1 MYEMAHF
8 NDAGNFPGTGG
19 TKGHYSVDN
28 WGATMTLCEPSLQ
41 PGELLDVER
50 STTPTAPMNLLLRF
64 ETING
69 PRTVIASSV
78 PLQTAREVADAMI
91 RAGQHAEF
99 VDRCTALSVAD
110 RQMMKKLQQLPVK
123 DRPKARRERRR
134 ATEEPIAI
142 YAPAPLTIAA
152 E

>member
-1 MYEMAHF
+1 MEILESPTST
-8 NDAGNFPGTGG
+8 D
-19 TKGHYSVDN
+19 
-28 WGATMTLCEPSLQ
+28 
-41 PGELLDVER
+41 LLDVER

-64 ETING
+64 ETVNG

-99 VDRCTALSVAD
+99 VDRCTALSIAD
-110 RQMMKKLQQLPVK
+110 RLMMKTLQQLPAAE
-123 DRPKARRERRR
+123 RPRKSRNKTRGPRETLANKP
-134 ATEEPIAI
+134 AT
-142 YAPAPLTIAA
+142 PLIIAA

>member
-1 MYEMAHF
+1 MEDMHAKEH
-8 NDAGNFPGTGG
+8 
-19 TKGHYSVDN
+19 
-28 WGATMTLCEPSLQ
+28 LE
-41 PGELLDVER
+41 VER
-50 STTPTAPMNLLLRF
+50 STTPTAAMNLLLRF
-64 ETING
+64 ETVNG

-110 RQMMKKLQQLPVK
+110 RLMMKKLQQLPGK
-123 DRPKARRERRR
+123 ERPRKPRNKRRVTREAPRTEVAR
-134 ATEEPIAI
+134 
-142 YAPAPLTIAA
+142 PLVIAA